1 MADIKRLVQEGTDA
15 YNQKKIGV
23 LDGLYQADAEL
34 IVPGREPVRGRAAVT
49 AFWEEEFKSF
59 PDGKVKI
66 VTEVISGSTAVSE
79 WEWNGTN
86 TGPLRL
92 PTGDMSP
99 ATGKKASARGVDIAE
114 FEGGLIK
121 SHRFYYDSLDLVTQL
136 GLVPAMEA
144 SS

>member
-34 IVPGREPVRGRAAVT
+34 IIPGREPVRGRAAVT

-99 ATGKKASARGVDIAE
+99 ATGKKASAQGVDIAE

-121 SHRFYYDSLDLVTQL
+121 SHRFYYDSLSLVTQL